1 MYIYIYYIIYIYI
14 PIIVGYVNIHIW
26 LHLFRVLKSDLRRSP
41 KAFAAWWPSWDRP
54 VPPLKSTT
62 LGDPGVAA
70 TEWGD
75 MAQNEE
81 MVVNTKQNGG
91 KHQAKSM
98 MDTEKYEEM
107 ISKSSE
113 ILVYQHNDSIN
124 VSAII

>member
-1 MYIYIYYIIYIYI
+1 
-14 PIIVGYVNIHIW
+14 
-26 LHLFRVLKSDLRRSP
+26 
-41 KAFAAWWPSWDRP
+41 
-54 VPPLKSTT
+54 
-62 LGDPGVAA
+62 
-70 TEWGD
+70 

-113 ILVYQHNDSIN
+113 TLVYQHNDSIK